1 MKRASRVMLPLE
13 HEAAAAAL
21 LLERAAAALL
31 LDRATAAL
39 LLERVAADRTL
50 AWCS

>member
-1 MKRASRVMLPLE
+1 MRVMLPLE

-21 LLERAAAALL
+21 LLDHAAAALL
-31 LDRATAAL
+31 LERA
-39 LLERVAADRTL
+39 AADRTL